1 MASLTIN
8 KLNSIVE
15 NCLGQNLNDYDTFV
29 ETGTLVGDTVINL
42 HSCFNTLHTIELS
55 EKYFNI
61 SKNRI
66 NAESIKNIN
75 CHFGD
80 SSLVVP
86 NLLKSLDL
94 DNTIFFLDGHW
105 SSGDTAQGIKD
116 CPLIEECLAIDQ
128 FYKGSNL
135 IILIDDY
142 RLFET
147 KMNEDWSTISLEA
160 IKNCFNKYSIET
172 ESVYD
177 DVLGMY
183 LRVDDGLI
191 K

>member
-1 MASLTIN
+1 MSSLTIN

-29 ETGTLVGDTVINL
+29 ETGTLLGDTVINL
-42 HSCFNTLHTIELS
+42 HSCFNNLHTIELS

-66 NAESIKNIN
+66 DAESIKNIN
-75 CHFGD
+75 SHFGD

-86 NLLKSLDL
+86 NLLKNIDL
-94 DNTIFFLDGHW
+94 GNTIFFLDGHW
-105 SSGDTAQGIKD
+105 SSGDTAQGNKD
-116 CPLIEECLAIDQ
+116 CPLVEECLAIDK

-147 KMNEDWSTISLEA
+147 KLNEDWSAISLEA
-160 IKNCFNKYSIET
+160 IRSCFNKYRIEV

-177 DVLGMY
+177 DVLGFY
-183 LRVDDGLI
+183 LTGNNGTI